1 MAVPTITA
9 VAPASGHTVGMDIV
23 KITGTNF
30 RLPPSIVGYDP
41 GDAQQTIKITM
52 GGVDSTEAHAI
63 TATSGYAKVPSWAG
77 TATAVTPIA
86 VDVRVANLD
95 DNGDEISGENA
106 TLSDGYSYDRT
117 PLTTEVIVQRV
128 TKELVLSLRRFVHS
142 NTVLDTSPMYD
153 DSTAD
158 DTDRIKAAG
167 IPLVKV
173 IGPVESENKRMT
185 YQSVDEEDDPDVAG
199 QYIRRARIQSVDLD
213 FTIQCW
219 TDDRHSGAIYTLANA
234 VTDAIYKKGY
244 ITIAVDPDDSTLGD
258 YDLPWA
264 ITEMTEYDT
273 GDGLDGLH
281 KATMSCEIREIPKDD
296 PSATVIE
303 RGYDLGGDDV
313 VPTMEIL

>member
-9 VAPASGHTVGMDIV
+9 VTPSSGHTVGLDIV

-30 RLPPSIVGYDP
+30 RLPPDIVGYDP
-41 GDAQQTIKITM
+41 GDAQQTIKITI

-63 TATSGYAKVPSWAG
+63 TATSGYARVPSWTG
-77 TATAVTPIA
+77 LATAETPIS

-95 DNGDEISGENA
+95 DDGDEISGENA
-106 TLSDGYSYDRT
+106 TLADGYSYVRT

-128 TKELVLSLRRFVHS
+128 TKELVLSLRRFVHP
-142 NTVLDTSPMYD
+142 NTVLTTSPMYD
-153 DSTAD
+153 DISAD
-158 DTDRIKAAG
+158 DTDRIKAG
-167 IPLVKV
+167 QLPLIKV
-173 IGPVESENKRMT
+173 IGPIETEDKRMSQ
-185 YQSVDEEDDPDVAG
+185 QSVDEEDDPDIAS
-199 QYIRRARIQSVDLD
+199 QYIRRARIQSVDLG

-219 TDDRHSGAIYTLANA
+219 CDDRHSGAIYTLANA

-244 ITIAVDPDDSTLGD
+244 ITVAVDPDDLTLGD

-273 GDGLDGLH
+273 GDDLDGLQ
-281 KATMSCEIREIPKDD
+281 KATLSCEIREVPKND
-296 PSATVIE
+296 PSATIVE